1 MDEDRLSPELG
12 RLIDE
17 AKTAARTLDAADPA
31 AEGVALLCDQGDIYT
46 GAAVDPASHSAAH
59 LALEKSAEAGAGEV
73 LAAAIAAPYDTRDS
87 VTPSA
92 AVYERLVE
100 LDPDLPLVVKR
111 HGRWVMLP
119 ASRVT
124 PSS

>member
-17 AKTAARTLDAADPA
+17 AKTAARTLDVADPA
-31 AEGVALLCDQGDIYT
+31 AEGVALLCDQGDIHT
-46 GAAVDPASHSAAH
+46 GAAVNPASQSAAH
-59 LALEKSAEAGAGEV
+59 VALEKSEEAGAGEV
-73 LAAAIAAPYDTRDS
+73 LAAAVAAPYDTRDS

-92 AVYERLVE
+92 AVHERLVD